1 MRLPHIAP
9 ALGGGIVMLA
19 CGFGDLFR
27 SPGVADV
34 VLTYTGP
41 QDLKVGER
49 APIAVTVTVGGASF
63 SNPRLS
69 ITSSDT
75 TIIALS
81 PNRDTLVALSQGFD
95 TLTITLV
102 ASILTDS
109 FPTILQ
115 QVHVRP

>member
-1 MRLPHIAP
+1 
-9 ALGGGIVMLA
+9 MLA

-27 SPGVADV
+27 SPGVGDV

-41 QDLKVGER
+41 DVLAVGER
-49 APIAVTVTVGGASF
+49 VPLAVTVTVGGASF

-81 PNRDTLVALSQGFD
+81 PNGDTLVALSQGFD
-95 TLTITLV
+95 TLTIALV

-109 FPTILQ
+109 LPTVLQ